1 MIGRPDKVGIA
12 DMKQLLIA
20 AAALALASCAP
31 EDDSLKYEKVHVDR
45 YQPDVH
51 VEPQGTCQF
60 MAFCTDEGRA
70 LSGWLDSRSEAQSK
84 ASEYHGEHPDRECTV
99 LWREKPAGRLV
110 PKSQ

>member
-1 MIGRPDKVGIA
+1 
-12 DMKQLLIA
+12 MKHLLLA
-20 AAALALASCAP
+20 AVVLGLASCAKD
-31 EDDSLKYEKVHVDR
+31 DDSLKYEKVRAER
-45 YQPDVH
+45 YQPDIRL
-51 VEPQGTCQF
+51 EPQGTCQY

-99 LWREKPAGRLV
+99 LWREKPAGRVV